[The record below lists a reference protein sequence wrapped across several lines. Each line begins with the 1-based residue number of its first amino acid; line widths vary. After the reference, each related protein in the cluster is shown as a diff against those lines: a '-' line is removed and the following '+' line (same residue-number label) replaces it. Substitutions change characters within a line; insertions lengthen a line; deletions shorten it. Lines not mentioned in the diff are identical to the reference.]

1 MSRGK
6 IILLIAVFVAVAI
19 AFVYFLIR
27 DLGLSNN
34 ILDGNLPDIV
44 VERLD
49 FARVIKGKEWRVK
62 ALDAESRSGMIK
74 ARSLDINVVEISTK
88 KSSHIY
94 ATQGEYATATY
105 KMWLHDVDG
114 VAYLGD
120 RSVDFSAPR
129 ADYDSSADVWF
140 FSEGVSASDDRFS
153 VTGRFGRIDPDGT
166 IILGKGAR
174 VRWNIK

>member
-1 MSRGK
+1 
-6 IILLIAVFVAVAI
+6 LLISAAVAVAV
-19 AFVYFLIR
+19 AFAYFLIR

-62 ALDAESRSGMIK
+62 ALDAESGSGMIK
-74 ARSLDINVVEISTK
+74 ARSLDINVVEIATK
-88 KSSHIY
+88 RSSHIY
-94 ATQGEYATATY
+94 ASQGEYATATY
-105 KMWLHDVDG
+105 KMWLRDVDG

-120 RSVDFSAPR
+120 RSVDFTAPR

-140 FSEGVSASDDRFS
+140 FSEGVSANDGSVF
-153 VTGRFGRIDPDGT
+153 VTGRFGRIGSDGV